1 MVPNT
6 NRMYKL
12 FFISFLL
19 LSLLTNAQKM
29 NKYDSTL
36 KIGKVGF
43 RVNCTNKN
51 VEHNVLSIKPI
62 GFTSEARE
70 VAVDLKGRVI
80 SAEIDDLNQ
89 DGFPDMILYVVDAA
103 AKINLFTISSRN
115 NESMQPIYFPDIT
128 NDAVLSKGYRGFDE
142 YKLVEGI
149 LFRQFPIFD
158 ADTTIKTPTKK
169 ARRIMYKV
177 MAGDRGMLNFKMFKN
192 FDYNVD

>member
-1 MVPNT
+1 
-6 NRMYKL
+6 MYKL
-12 FFISFLL
+12 FFISFLF
-19 LSLLTNAQKM
+19 LSVLTHAQKM

-51 VEHNVLSIKPI
+51 VDRNVLSVKPL

-70 VAVDLKGRVI
+70 IALDLKGRI
-80 SAEIDDLNQ
+80 MSAEIDDLNQ
-89 DGFPDMILYVVDAA
+89 DGFPDMIIYFVDGDG
-103 AKINLFTISSRN
+103 KVNLFSISSKN

-128 NDAVLSKGYRGFDE
+128 NDITLSKGYRGLDE
-142 YKLVEGI
+142 YKLVEGV

-169 ARRIMYKV
+169 ARRIMYRV
-177 MAGDRGMLNFKMFKN
+177 VTGDRGILNFKMFKN
-192 FDYNVD
+192 FEYNID